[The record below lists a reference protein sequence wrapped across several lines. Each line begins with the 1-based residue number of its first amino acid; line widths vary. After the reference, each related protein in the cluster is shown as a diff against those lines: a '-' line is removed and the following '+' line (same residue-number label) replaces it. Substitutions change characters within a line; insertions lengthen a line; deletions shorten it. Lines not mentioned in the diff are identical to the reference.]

1 MTEVQHIDH
10 MKPHYYIPHHCI
22 IRPESVST
30 KLRVVY
36 DASAKTS
43 SGQSLNDILL
53 VGPTIQQDLIIT
65 LLSFRLNKFALT
77 ADISKM
83 FRQFLVDDRD
93 RVFQL
98 ILWRDDVHQQL
109 RTYALNTITYGLA
122 SSPFQ
127 AVRCLSYIATL
138 QQDTHP
144 TAASVLK
151 QDFYVDDMLT
161 GAGTLEELEHIKT
174 EISSLL
180 SIYGLTLSKWN
191 SNHCSI
197 QTASELQLDL
207 DQETVA
213 KTLGTIWNT
222 KEDLFCFKL
231 PVIDFSSPTKRSVLS
246 TAARIFDILGLLSP
260 IVIRIKILL
269 QEMWIKNIS
278 WDEKL
283 PEDLIA
289 RWHQMCNDLS
299 NINNISIKRY
309 VFTSPNTKVD
319 IHGFADA
326 SQRAYG
332 CCIYVRATCG
342 AETKV
347 SLLIAKSKVA
357 PVKAQSL
364 PRLELCAA
372 LLLTITWNKIRFKL
386 EKFVNKTYFWSDSQ
400 IVLHWLRMHSSTL
413 NCFVANRISEIQTQ
427 STGIEWR
434 HVPSNQNPA
443 DIVSRGCSALELP
456 ATIWYK
462 GPDFLNNN
470 EDAWPQSSTNSQID
484 FEAMNEERRKP
495 ITLKC
500 SSTTEC
506 IIDDI
511 VNKHSSYMKILRI
524 ISYVFRAF
532 NRTPPIKNMQ
542 PNSISLSSSELDST
556 FWKIVAIIQQ
566 QAFKD
571 DIDALA
577 KGKDIP
583 TSLRNLTPFLH
594 KTTIDNSE
602 YQILRVGG
610 RLMKAPIAYDAKFPA
625 LLPSQNRFS
634 QLYVEFLHRQYM
646 HAGVKALIGILRRQ
660 IWIVNG
666 RELARKTVRSC
677 IHCFR
682 YKPILQQQI
691 MGNLPAD
698 RLRAQRP
705 FLISG
710 VDFCG
715 PFFTSYRIRGK
726 PPYKTYM
733 AVYVCFSTKAV
744 HFEIV
749 SDLSTNNFL
758 LSLKRFIGRRGMPR
772 KLYCDNATNFVG
784 AMNALKQFQQ
794 CLFSTSAQENI
805 LAFTN
810 QRGFDFCFIPP
821 RAPHF
826 GGLWEAAV
834 KSAKS
839 LLIKNIGKAHLTLE
853 ELQTVAIEA
862 EAILNS
868 RPLCPLSNDPN
879 DGEALTPAHLLI
891 GSSLLAIP
899 DQHFDCSRMPYLSR
913 YQKVAFLKQQFWELW
928 QRDYLHLLQQR
939 SKWLKPVTNV
949 QLGQL
954 VVVHEDHLPPQQ
966 WLLGRITNTSVGADG
981 HIRVV
986 EIYTKKGKFKR
997 PIHKIAPL
1005 PLC

>member
-1 MTEVQHIDH
+1 
-10 MKPHYYIPHHCI
+10 
-22 IRPESVST
+22 
-30 KLRVVY
+30 
-36 DASAKTS
+36 
-43 SGQSLNDILL
+43 
-53 VGPTIQQDLIIT
+53 
-65 LLSFRLNKFALT
+65 
-77 ADISKM
+77 
-83 FRQFLVDDRD
+83 
-93 RVFQL
+93 
-98 ILWRDDVHQQL
+98 
-109 RTYALNTITYGLA
+109 
-122 SSPFQ
+122 
-127 AVRCLSYIATL
+127 
-138 QQDTHP
+138 
-144 TAASVLK
+144 
-151 QDFYVDDMLT
+151 
-161 GAGTLEELEHIKT
+161 
-174 EISSLL
+174 
-180 SIYGLTLSKWN
+180 
-191 SNHCSI
+191 
-197 QTASELQLDL
+197 
-207 DQETVA
+207 
-213 KTLGTIWNT
+213 
-222 KEDLFCFKL
+222 
-231 PVIDFSSPTKRSVLS
+231 
-246 TAARIFDILGLLSP
+246 
-260 IVIRIKILL
+260 
-269 QEMWIKNIS
+269 
-278 WDEKL
+278 
-283 PEDLIA
+283 
-289 RWHQMCNDLS
+289 
-299 NINNISIKRY
+299 
-309 VFTSPNTKVD
+309 
-319 IHGFADA
+319 
-326 SQRAYG
+326 
-332 CCIYVRATCG
+332 
-342 AETKV
+342 
-347 SLLIAKSKVA
+347 
-357 PVKAQSL
+357 
-364 PRLELCAA
+364 
-372 LLLTITWNKIRFKL
+372 
-386 EKFVNKTYFWSDSQ
+386 
-400 IVLHWLRMHSSTL
+400 
-413 NCFVANRISEIQTQ
+413 
-427 STGIEWR
+427 
-434 HVPSNQNPA
+434 
-443 DIVSRGCSALELP
+443 
-456 ATIWYK
+456 
-462 GPDFLNNN
+462 
-470 EDAWPQSSTNSQID
+470 
-484 FEAMNEERRKP
+484 
-495 ITLKC
+495 
-500 SSTTEC
+500 
-506 IIDDI
+506 
-511 VNKHSSYMKILRI
+511 
-524 ISYVFRAF
+524 
-532 NRTPPIKNMQ
+532 
-542 PNSISLSSSELDST
+542 
-556 FWKIVAIIQQ
+556 
-566 QAFKD
+566 
-571 DIDALA
+571 
-577 KGKDIP
+577 
-583 TSLRNLTPFLH
+583 
-594 KTTIDNSE
+594 
-602 YQILRVGG
+602 
-610 RLMKAPIAYDAKFPA
+610 
-625 LLPSQNRFS
+625 
-634 QLYVEFLHRQYM
+634 
-646 HAGVKALIGILRRQ
+646 
-660 IWIVNG
+660 
-666 RELARKTVRSC
+666 
-677 IHCFR
+677 
-682 YKPILQQQI
+682 

-805 LAFTN
+805 LAFSN

>member
-1 MTEVQHIDH
+1 
-10 MKPHYYIPHHCI
+10 
-22 IRPESVST
+22 
-30 KLRVVY
+30 
-36 DASAKTS
+36 
-43 SGQSLNDILL
+43 
-53 VGPTIQQDLIIT
+53 
-65 LLSFRLNKFALT
+65 
-77 ADISKM
+77 
-83 FRQFLVDDRD
+83 
-93 RVFQL
+93 
-98 ILWRDDVHQQL
+98 
-109 RTYALNTITYGLA
+109 
-122 SSPFQ
+122 
-127 AVRCLSYIATL
+127 
-138 QQDTHP
+138 
-144 TAASVLK
+144 
-151 QDFYVDDMLT
+151 
-161 GAGTLEELEHIKT
+161 
-174 EISSLL
+174 
-180 SIYGLTLSKWN
+180 
-191 SNHCSI
+191 
-197 QTASELQLDL
+197 
-207 DQETVA
+207 
-213 KTLGTIWNT
+213 
-222 KEDLFCFKL
+222 
-231 PVIDFSSPTKRSVLS
+231 
-246 TAARIFDILGLLSP
+246 
-260 IVIRIKILL
+260 
-269 QEMWIKNIS
+269 
-278 WDEKL
+278 
-283 PEDLIA
+283 
-289 RWHQMCNDLS
+289 
-299 NINNISIKRY
+299 
-309 VFTSPNTKVD
+309 
-319 IHGFADA
+319 
-326 SQRAYG
+326 
-332 CCIYVRATCG
+332 
-342 AETKV
+342 
-347 SLLIAKSKVA
+347 
-357 PVKAQSL
+357 
-364 PRLELCAA
+364 
-372 LLLTITWNKIRFKL
+372 
-386 EKFVNKTYFWSDSQ
+386 
-400 IVLHWLRMHSSTL
+400 MHSSTL

-434 HVPSNQNPA
+434 HVPSKQNPA

-577 KGKDIP
+577 KGKEIS

-805 LAFTN
+805 LAFSN

-939 SKWLKPVTNV
+939 SKWLKSVTNV

-954 VVVHEDHLPPQQ
+954 VGVHEDHLPPQQ

>member
-10 MKPHYYIPHHCI
+10 MKPHYYIPHHCV

-180 SIYGLTLSKWN
+180 SIYGLTLSKCN

-386 EKFVNKTYFWSDSQ
+386 EKFVNKTYFWSDS
-400 IVLHWLRMHSSTL
+400 
-413 NCFVANRISEIQTQ
+413 
-427 STGIEWR
+427 
-434 HVPSNQNPA
+434 
-443 DIVSRGCSALELP
+443 
-456 ATIWYK
+456 
-462 GPDFLNNN
+462 
-470 EDAWPQSSTNSQID
+470 
-484 FEAMNEERRKP
+484 
-495 ITLKC
+495 
-500 SSTTEC
+500 
-506 IIDDI
+506 
-511 VNKHSSYMKILRI
+511 
-524 ISYVFRAF
+524 
-532 NRTPPIKNMQ
+532 
-542 PNSISLSSSELDST
+542 
-556 FWKIVAIIQQ
+556 
-566 QAFKD
+566 
-571 DIDALA
+571 
-577 KGKDIP
+577 
-583 TSLRNLTPFLH
+583 
-594 KTTIDNSE
+594 
-602 YQILRVGG
+602 
-610 RLMKAPIAYDAKFPA
+610 
-625 LLPSQNRFS
+625 
-634 QLYVEFLHRQYM
+634 
-646 HAGVKALIGILRRQ
+646 
-660 IWIVNG
+660 
-666 RELARKTVRSC
+666 
-677 IHCFR
+677 
-682 YKPILQQQI
+682 
-691 MGNLPAD
+691 
-698 RLRAQRP
+698 
-705 FLISG
+705 
-710 VDFCG
+710 
-715 PFFTSYRIRGK
+715 
-726 PPYKTYM
+726 
-733 AVYVCFSTKAV
+733 
-744 HFEIV
+744 
-749 SDLSTNNFL
+749 
-758 LSLKRFIGRRGMPR
+758 
-772 KLYCDNATNFVG
+772 
-784 AMNALKQFQQ
+784 
-794 CLFSTSAQENI
+794 
-805 LAFTN
+805 
-810 QRGFDFCFIPP
+810 
-821 RAPHF
+821 
-826 GGLWEAAV
+826 
-834 KSAKS
+834 
-839 LLIKNIGKAHLTLE
+839 
-853 ELQTVAIEA
+853 
-862 EAILNS
+862 
-868 RPLCPLSNDPN
+868 
-879 DGEALTPAHLLI
+879 
-891 GSSLLAIP
+891 
-899 DQHFDCSRMPYLSR
+899 
-913 YQKVAFLKQQFWELW
+913 
-928 QRDYLHLLQQR
+928 
-939 SKWLKPVTNV
+939 
-949 QLGQL
+949 
-954 VVVHEDHLPPQQ
+954 
-966 WLLGRITNTSVGADG
+966 
-981 HIRVV
+981 
-986 EIYTKKGKFKR
+986 
-997 PIHKIAPL
+997 
-1005 PLC
+1005 